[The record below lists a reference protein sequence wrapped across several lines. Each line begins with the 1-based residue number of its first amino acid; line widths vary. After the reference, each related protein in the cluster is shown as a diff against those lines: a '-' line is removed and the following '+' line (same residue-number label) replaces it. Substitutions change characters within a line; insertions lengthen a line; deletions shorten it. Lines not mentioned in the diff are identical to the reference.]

1 MSLRSAPAGWVIH
14 ESPSTWAQTFWIS
27 VGPLV
32 VNSLACIGLAFLYAQ
47 AQPDSFL
54 AYLLGW
60 VAISAGMH
68 AFPSD
73 ADASNVLTRS
83 KQNLAGGSSA
93 FHYLSYPLFWIIWIA
108 NKLRVFW
115 FDIAYA
121 MALFYFGSSI

>member
-1 MSLRSAPAGWVIH
+1 LAHKLFCDWTGVKVREAKYFKFRNVLSFRSAAAGWVIH

-32 VNSLACIGLAFLYAQ
+32 VNSFACIGLAFLYAQ

-60 VAISAGMH
+60 VAISTGTH

-83 KQNLAGGSSA
+83 KQNLAGGGSA
-93 FHYLSYPLFWIIWIA
+93 FH
-108 NKLRVFW
+108 
-115 FDIAYA
+115 
-121 MALFYFGSSI
+121 